1 MLPRKVLLTK
11 GVGKHK
17 QKLHSFELAL
27 RKAGIAQFNI
37 VRVSSILP
45 PGCEFVSRE
54 KGLEEIK
61 PGEIIYCVMSDN
73 ATNEPNRLIAA
84 SIGVAIPADRKQ
96 YGYISEHHSFGQTDQ
111 VAGNYAEDLAASM
124 LASTLG
130 IEFDPDIAWDERK
143 QVYKMQQKIVKSRN
157 ITQSAIGDKNG
168 VWTTVIAAA
177 VFCLNK

>member
-1 MLPRKVLLTK
+1 MIPKKVFLTK
-11 GVGKHK
+11 GAGKHK

-45 PGCEFVSRE
+45 PGCEFVNRD
-54 KGLEEIK
+54 KGLEALH
-61 PGEIIYCVMSDN
+61 PGEIIYCVISDN
-73 ATNEPNRLIAA
+73 ATDEPNRLIAA
-84 SIGVAIPADRKQ
+84 SIGVAIPADREQ
-96 YGYISEHHSFGQTDQ
+96 YGYISEHHSFGQTEQ

-130 IEFDPDIAWDERK
+130 IEFDPDVAWDERK
-143 QVYKMQQKIVKSRN
+143 QVYKMQHKIVKSRN

-168 VWTTVIAAA
+168 IWTTTIACA
-177 VFCLNK
+177 VFVP

>member
-1 MLPRKVLLTK
+1 MVPIKVLLTK
-11 GVGKHK
+11 GAGKHR

-45 PGCEFVSRE
+45 PGCEFVTRE
-54 KGLEEIK
+54 KGLEALQ
-61 PGEIIYCVMSDN
+61 PGEIIYCVMSEN
-73 ATNEPNRLIAA
+73 ATDEPNRLIAA
-84 SIGVAIPADRKQ
+84 SIGVAIPADREQ
-96 YGYISEHHSFGQTDQ
+96 YGYISEHHSFGQTEQ

-130 IEFDPDIAWDERK
+130 IEFDPDVAWDERK
-143 QVYKMQQKIVKSRN
+143 QVYKMQHKIVKSRN

-168 VWTTVIAAA
+168 LWTTTLACA
-177 VFCLNK
+177 VFIP